1 MKVFRN
7 LVAIAGLIF
16 CFASCSQHT
25 TCAAYGASTYQ
36 INESPNELNVRS
48 TDKNLEWMQFFET
61 LFNYF
66 RRCFTSHKKNSKMK
80 CIKLIVLFAVISFGF
95 ASCSMGGGHTRC
107 AAYAVNECENKLL
120 DDVKEFESKECIET
134 KLVY

>member
-1 MKVFRN
+1 
-7 LVAIAGLIF
+7 
-16 CFASCSQHT
+16 
-25 TCAAYGASTYQ
+25 
-36 INESPNELNVRS
+36 
-48 TDKNLEWMQFFET
+48 
-61 LFNYF
+61 
-66 RRCFTSHKKNSKMK
+66 MK

-120 DDVKEFESKECIET
+120 DDVKEFDSKECIET

>member
-1 MKVFRN
+1 
-7 LVAIAGLIF
+7 
-16 CFASCSQHT
+16 
-25 TCAAYGASTYQ
+25 
-36 INESPNELNVRS
+36 
-48 TDKNLEWMQFFET
+48 
-61 LFNYF
+61 
-66 RRCFTSHKKNSKMK
+66 MK

-120 DDVKEFESKECIET
+120 DDVKEFESNEYIET